1 MNLSLSVAITLKAAI
16 QNSLSKSWRFSREI
30 SVVEFRYTETI
41 VFGIHRNFTYDSET
55 YATVKLDLPLDSS
68 FVSIQIIHYSN

>member
-1 MNLSLSVAITLKAAI
+1 MKM
-16 QNSLSKSWRFSREI
+16 
-30 SVVEFRYTETI
+30 SVVEFRYSETI

-68 FVSIQIIHYSN
+68 FVSIQVIHYSN